1 MIAGALIFL
10 LIFVILILFMVC
22 VKRQAKISSL
32 KKEVA
37 FLQASLKV
45 LTEKSKESKRMNSL
59 EEGKEEKEDA
69 GIRR

>member
-1 MIAGALIFL
+1 LIAGALISL
-10 LIFVILILFMVC
+10 LIFIVLILFMVC

-69 GIRR
+69 GIGR

>member
-69 GIRR
+69 GIGR

>member
-1 MIAGALIFL
+1 LIAGALIFL

-69 GIRR
+69 GIGR

>member
-1 MIAGALIFL
+1 MIAGALISL
-10 LIFVILILFMVC
+10 LIFIVLILFMVC

-69 GIRR
+69 GIGR